1 MKYTDKILHFVVMAV
16 ISATLF
22 LAINPWVAFVLCLAI
37 SIGKEV
43 YDCFKKNP
51 TGFDLWDLTAD
62 MFGLFTGL
70 LISMQ
75 VRL

>member
-1 MKYTDKILHFVVMAV
+1 MKYTDKILHFVVMAA

-22 LAINPWVAFVLCLAI
+22 FAINPCVAFALCLAI

-51 TGFDLWDLTAD
+51 TGFDLWDLAAD
-62 MFGLFTGL
+62 MVGVLCGYIISLLF
-70 LISMQ
+70 
-75 VRL
+75 

>member
-51 TGFDLWDLTAD
+51 TGFDLWDLAAD
-62 MFGLFTGL
+62 MAGVLCGQIISLLF
-70 LISMQ
+70 
-75 VRL
+75 